1 MKTERHSIFI
11 AGAGGIGRAAGLL
24 LQKLVSPVKAG
35 FESEVWIGDISQ
47 QAVMDAVQFI
57 SAGEKPKHLHGV
69 LMPREGM
76 NPELET
82 ALRASKVLLDCL
94 PGSQAPRMARLA
106 RDYGLHYAN
115 LTEYVHET
123 DEVRKIAEGAETG
136 FILQTGLAPGFVGV
150 LAMHLLNEFRA
161 TFGGA
166 KVVEYVSMKVGA
178 LTESANPPHYYGF
191 TWSTIGVAT
200 EYVKDAIVIRDS
212 KITTLPSLSEYERLI
227 IDGILYEADLTSGGA
242 ADLPEALAGFVKKL
256 DYKTIRWPG
265 HYEWVQQ
272 QLNAV
277 SPGDDQAKALEAKM
291 LAQVPVCED
300 DVVVIQAFVIA
311 KDGKG
316 QLRQH
321 GKNYSIGPKVIG
333 NQTLRAIQTT
343 TAAPLI
349 ECARMLLTG
358 TYKGV
363 VLQSQ
368 LDAAAFLKG
377 PFVSAIYEGGNGE

>member
-24 LQKLVSPVKAG
+24 LHKLVSPVKAG

-47 QAVMDAVQFI
+47 QAVEDAVQFI
-57 SAGEKPKHLHGV
+57 AAGEKPKHLHGV

-94 PGSQAPRMARLA
+94 PGSQAPRMARFA

-150 LAMHLLNEFRA
+150 LAMHLLQEFRA
-161 TFGGA
+161 NFGGA
-166 KVVEYVSMKVGA
+166 EKVEYVSMKVGA
-178 LTESANPPHYYGF
+178 LTESANPPHFYGF

-212 KITTLPSLSEYERLI
+212 KTTALPSLSEYERLI
-227 IDGILYEADLTSGGA
+227 IDGVLYEADLTSGGA

-277 SPGDDQAKALEAKM
+277 ASGEDQAKALEAKM
-291 LAQVPVCED
+291 LSQVPVCED
-300 DVVVIQAFVIA
+300 DFVVIQAFVIA
-311 KDGKG
+311 RDGKG

-321 GKNYSIGPKVIG
+321 GKNYRIGPKVIG

-349 ECARMLLTG
+349 ECARILLTG
-358 TYKGV
+358 KYKGV

-368 LDAAAFLKG
+368 LDAAAFLNG
-377 PFVSAIYEGGNGE
+377 PFVRAIYEG